1 MYPHSNWWG
10 FSAFYS
16 WNQGESNAFPPSP
29 HPLVSFLPSKKGYS
43 PTTNLLMRAL
53 KRKLFWVSSHDLRW
67 GNKTTSKYCR
77 FLVSASDKI
86 KYKWLEL
93 SCINGNRSFQGLP
106 VFCWS
111 NYTFKN
117 KHVGLV
123 SKVDLMLTHSFPI
136 KCQEWATFK
145 KIPLNLYSRVFLWKK
160 CQNCFKPHKKIS
172 RFLHYKPSWL
182 TFFSKKPQYPPTCS
196 SDLSSYIFL
205 TE

>member
-16 WNQGESNAFPPSP
+16 WDQGKSNAFPPFP

-53 KRKLFWVSSHDLRW
+53 KRKLFWVSSHNLRW

-93 SCINGNRSFQGLP
+93 SCINGNCSFQGLP

-123 SKVDLMLTHSFPI
+123 SKVDLMLTHSFPL

-160 CQNCFKPHKKIS
+160 CQNCFKPNKKIS

-182 TFFSKKPQYPPTCS
+182 TFFSKKPQYPPTS
-196 SDLSSYIFL
+196 SSNLSSYIFL